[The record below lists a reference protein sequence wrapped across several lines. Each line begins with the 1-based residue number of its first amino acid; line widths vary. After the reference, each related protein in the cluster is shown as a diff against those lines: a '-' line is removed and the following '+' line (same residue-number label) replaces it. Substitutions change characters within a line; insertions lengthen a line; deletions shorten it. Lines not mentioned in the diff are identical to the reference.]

1 MDVEE
6 EISHVMVRVIRDL
19 DFYRKSLEVRYMRI
33 PPRTTRSQ
41 KQQQAKV
48 EVMHAVT
55 CEKAKPDASVSLL
68 LNLDQDISGTY
79 DQVLDGG
86 GENSRHTA
94 GSPSA
99 MTRRLQ
105 TLEFSAS
112 SSCQKFGL
120 FG

>member
-19 DFYRKSLEVRYMRI
+19 DSYRKSLEVQYMRT